1 MLSRNVVILSLCQAL
16 ASSGASLVVF
26 IGGLVGA
33 ELAPSPEW
41 ATLSVSAMVVGT
53 ALFTIPAS
61 LVMRRLGRRPGMI
74 AAAILAALAAAG
86 TAYAIAIH
94 QFFLFCGAILLIGG
108 NLAFVQQYRFAAAES
123 MPANPGRAVSF
134 VLLGGMAAGFLGPEI
149 GKRTRDWLA
158 AGEYAG
164 SFASLVV
171 LYLLVAILLSFLA
184 TTQAKSE
191 TLGGEEQPLRKV
203 IAQPDF
209 RVAVLAGI
217 VAYGV
222 MSFIMTA
229 TPINMYRMDGHS
241 IESTGWVIQSHVI
254 AMYLP
259 SLFTGSILA
268 WLGTRK
274 VMGLGILSMAGC
286 VILTLLG
293 RGLPNYWIALV
304 MLGLGWNFLFVGGT
318 ILLTHSYR
326 PAERFKA
333 QAVNDFM
340 IFGVQALASLSAGSV
355 LFRMGWNTLVALTLP
370 VLFGL
375 SIALYLRG
383 KIEAGQVV
391 QPVTPAAD

>member
-26 IGGLVGA
+26 TGGLVGA

-41 ATLSVSAMVVGT
+41 ATLSVAAMVVGT

-61 LVMRRLGRRPGMI
+61 LLMRRFGRRPGMI
-74 AAAILAALAAAG
+74 SAAILAALAAG
-86 TAYAIAIH
+86 GSAYAIAIH

-123 MPANPGRAVSF
+123 MPTNPGRAVSF
-134 VLLGGMAAGFLGPEI
+134 VLLGGMAAGILGPEI
-149 GKRTRDWLA
+149 GKRTRVWLA
-158 AGEYAG
+158 GGEYVG
-164 SFASLVV
+164 SFASLVF

-184 TTQAKSE
+184 TPPVKRE
-191 TLGGEEQPLRKV
+191 TYSGGERPLRKV

-209 RVAVLAGI
+209 LVAVLAGI

-229 TPINMYRMDGHS
+229 TPVSMHRMDGYS

-259 SLFTGSILA
+259 SLFTGIILA
-268 WLGTRK
+268 RLGTHK
-274 VMGLGILSMAGC
+274 VMGLGALSMAGS

-304 MLGLGWNFLFVGGT
+304 LLGLGWNFLFVGGT
-318 ILLTHSYR
+318 ILLIHSYH
-326 PAERFKA
+326 PVERFKA

-340 IFGVQALASLSAGSV
+340 IFSIQALASLSAGEV
-355 LFRMGWNTLVALTLP
+355 LFRMGWNTLVAMTLP
-370 VLFGL
+370 VLLGVL
-375 SIALYLRG
+375 IALYLIGRF
-383 KIEAGQVV
+383 KAARVV
-391 QPVTPAAD
+391 RPVAPAAD